1 MSAKQASVAIQV
13 LAQCLGNDFEVL
25 AHKLITKEAL
35 IKVLHSGNKMLAEF
49 AHHAMLGILN
59 HVCVPKLISRLQ
71 TEMLGS
77 KSTVVHA
84 KMSQYLF
91 VFVSM
96 YPFEG
101 VLDKHS
107 STVDTFVM

>member
-1 MSAKQASVAIQV
+1 
-13 LAQCLGNDFEVL
+13 
-25 AHKLITKEAL
+25 
-35 IKVLHSGNKMLAEF
+35 MLAEF
-49 AHHAMLGILN
+49 GHHAMLGILN

-71 TEMLGS
+71 TEMMGS

-91 VFVSM
+91 VLVSM

-101 VLDKHS
+101 VLDKHA
-107 STVDTFVM
+107 STIDTFIM